1 MFAPGYVD
9 GPVCVHLASC
19 WRSQVN
25 SYDECELLFVN
36 VKGGCQ
42 EKERKQGHSVFR
54 ELNGALV
61 RLPLAKIGQQRPY
74 VHSVDRQSHWCCMTH
89 RREKIN
95 EINVLMAK
103 LWGVSLFP
111 LGLRSYVL

>member
-25 SYDECELLFVN
+25 SYDECELEFVN

-42 EKERKQGHSVFR
+42 EKERNR
-54 ELNGALV
+54 
-61 RLPLAKIGQQRPY
+61 
-74 VHSVDRQSHWCCMTH
+74 DTQSFA
-89 RREKIN
+89 N
-95 EINVLMAK
+95 LM
-103 LWGVSLFP
+103 VP
-111 LGLRSYVL
+111 

>member
-25 SYDECELLFVN
+25 SYDECELEFVN

-42 EKERKQGHSVFR
+42 EKERNRDTQSFANLTLPQYVSPLPRLVSSVFAIIAETTR
-54 ELNGALV
+54 ESLAL
-61 RLPLAKIGQQRPY
+61 RN
-74 VHSVDRQSHWCCMTH
+74 S
-89 RREKIN
+89 
-95 EINVLMAK
+95 
-103 LWGVSLFP
+103 
-111 LGLRSYVL
+111 